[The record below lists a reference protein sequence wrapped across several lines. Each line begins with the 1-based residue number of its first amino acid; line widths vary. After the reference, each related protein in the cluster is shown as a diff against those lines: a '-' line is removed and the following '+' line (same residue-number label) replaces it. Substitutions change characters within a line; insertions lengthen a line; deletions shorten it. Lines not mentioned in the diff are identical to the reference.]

1 MKHNIVILPGDGIG
15 PEVMT
20 QARRLLQHVGQ
31 KFGHEF
37 VLKEYPMGGAALDES
52 GLPLPPETLKAC
64 RKADAV
70 LLGAVGGAKWN
81 DVPAA
86 QRPEQGL
93 LQLRKSLELYAN
105 IRPVKVYDA
114 LLGASPL
121 KEDIARGTD
130 FVVVRELTGGL
141 YFGARGIND
150 AESAAFDNMTYTRE
164 EILRCAQVAF
174 DMAARRRKRIT
185 LVDKE
190 NVLSTSKLWRAVV
203 RDMAAKHPDIEVD
216 YMYVDNAAMQIVRDP
231 RHFDVLLTENMFG
244 DILSDLGSVLGG
256 SIGLLPSASRGDK
269 APALYEPIHGSAPDI
284 AGQDIANPLATIL
297 CVAMMLR
304 MSFDMEEEASAIES
318 AVDAVIG
325 AGMRTK
331 DLDPSSYIGTVAM
344 GDAVLERMN

>member
-121 KEDIARGTD
+121 KENIVRGTD